1 MDEKSDNIESGSQK
15 TEEFLVKM
23 GANMNEI
30 NRVKRRYPMKATRY
44 YLSLIRGKDDP
55 IWKQCVPDIEEIR
68 DTLNVEDPLKEEEH
82 TPVPYLV
89 HKYPDRV
96 LLLVSSK
103 CAMYCRFCTRKRKVG
118 RIQQIPMEDIMKA
131 IDYIGEHPEVRDVI
145 VSGGDPLMRTDKELE
160 TILSRLRSI
169 PHVEIIRIGTR
180 MPCVNP
186 VRVTKRLAS
195 MLAKYHPVF
204 INIHFNHPSEI
215 TKEAKEA
222 CAILSEAGIPLGN
235 QTVLLKGVND
245 DPDVMK
251 ELMRELL
258 KIRVRPYYIYQCD
271 LVKGVEHFR
280 TEVECGIEI
289 MKQIQGFTS
298 GLALPHFVIDGP
310 GGKVPISP
318 QYVKEIT
325 KDQIIVT
332 NYLDQ
337 MYSYPGLNRT
347 ATKKLSNKRVN
358 TIGIAYNLKK
368 MPKKGERIDKYAEY
382 DDLDTIDAI
391 RRSFENNGY
400 EVKLLEADVD
410 FFEKL
415 KSSEVDFV
423 FNIAEGI
430 HGESR
435 ESHIPSVLEMLNI
448 PYSGS
453 GVLTQAIT
461 LNKSRKKEILNYYD
475 IPTPRFQLF
484 RNINQKLD
492 PTLRFPLIVKP
503 DAEGSSV
510 GITNDSLVFD
520 IESLRKQVGKVLKE
534 YDQNALAEEYL
545 DGREF
550 TVSLMGNGKPHIL
563 PIIEVDFSHLPENIH
578 HFDSYEAKWVYDD
591 PVKKMDAIMFPTD
604 LKPRLKANI
613 EKVARKTFQT
623 LGIVD
628 MCRIDIRLDQ
638 NEVPHVLD
646 VNALPGLMPDP
657 NSNSRFTRSAYRANM
672 TYEDI
677 IMTIFK
683 AALKRYNLAMAG

>member
-1 MDEKSDNIESGSQK
+1 
-15 TEEFLVKM
+15 
-23 GANMNEI
+23 
-30 NRVKRRYPMKATRY
+30 
-44 YLSLIRGKDDP
+44 
-55 IWKQCVPDIEEIR
+55 
-68 DTLNVEDPLKEEEH
+68 
-82 TPVPYLV
+82 
-89 HKYPDRV
+89 
-96 LLLVSSK
+96 
-103 CAMYCRFCTRKRKVG
+103 
-118 RIQQIPMEDIMKA
+118 
-131 IDYIGEHPEVRDVI
+131 
-145 VSGGDPLMRTDKELE
+145 
-160 TILSRLRSI
+160 
-169 PHVEIIRIGTR
+169 
-180 MPCVNP
+180 
-186 VRVTKRLAS
+186 
-195 MLAKYHPVF
+195 
-204 INIHFNHPSEI
+204 
-215 TKEAKEA
+215 
-222 CAILSEAGIPLGN
+222 
-235 QTVLLKGVND
+235 
-245 DPDVMK
+245 
-251 ELMRELL
+251 
-258 KIRVRPYYIYQCD
+258 
-271 LVKGVEHFR
+271 VEHFR
-280 TEVECGIEI
+280 TEVECGIDI
-289 MKQIQGFTS
+289 MKQLQGFTS

-337 MYSYPGLNRT
+337 IHSYPGLNRT
-347 ATKKLSNKRVN
+347 ASKKLSNKRVN

-368 MPKKGERIDKYAEY
+368 TPTKGERFDRYAEY

-415 KSSEVDFV
+415 KGSDADFV

-430 HGESR
+430 QGESR

-484 RNINQKLD
+484 RNVNQKLD
-492 PTLRFPLIVKP
+492 PTLRFPMIVKP

-510 GITNDSLVFD
+510 GITNESLVSD
-520 IESLRKQVGKVLKE
+520 TESLRKQVGKILKE
-534 YDQNALAEEYL
+534 YNQNALVEEYL
-545 DGREF
+545 SGREF
-550 TVSLMGNGKPHIL
+550 TVSLIGNGKPHIL
-563 PIIEVDFSHLPENIH
+563 PIIEVDFSHLPSNIH
-578 HFDSYEAKWVYDD
+578 HFDSYEAKWIYDD
-591 PVKKMDAIMFPTD
+591 PEKKMDAIIVPAH

-613 EKVARKTFQT
+613 EKVARKTFNT

-628 MCRIDIRLDQ
+628 MCRIDIRLDN

-657 NSNSRFTRSAYRANM
+657 KSNSRFTRSAYAAGM
-672 TYEDI
+672 TYEEI

-683 AALKRYNLAMAG
+683 AALKRYNLSMVG

>member
-1 MDEKSDNIESGSQK
+1 MEDNEAISETGIQK
-15 TEEFLVKM
+15 TEDLLVGM
-23 GANMNEI
+23 GAVASEM
-30 NRVKRRYPMKATRY
+30 NRVKRRYPMKVTRY
-44 YLSLIRGKDDP
+44 YLSLIKEKNDP
-55 IWKQCVPDIEEIR
+55 IWKQCVPDMEELR

-96 LLLVSSK
+96 LLLASSK

-118 RIQQIPMEDIMKA
+118 RIQQIPMEDIMNA
-131 IDYIGEHPEVRDVI
+131 ISYVEEHTEVRDVI
-145 VSGGDPLMRTDKELE
+145 VSGGDPLMRTDRELE
-160 TILSRLRSI
+160 MIISKLRSI
-169 PHVEIIRIGTR
+169 PHVEVIRLGSR

-186 VRVTKRLAS
+186 ARVTKRLAS
-195 MLAKYHPVF
+195 MIAKYHPVF
-204 INIHFNHPSEI
+204 MNIHFNHPSEI
-215 TKEAKEA
+215 TKEVKDA
-222 CAILSEAGIPLGN
+222 CALLSDAGIPLGS
-235 QTVLLKGVND
+235 QTVLLRGVND
-245 DPDVMK
+245 DPAVMK
-251 ELMRELL
+251 ELMRKLL
-258 KIRVRPYYIYQCD
+258 GIRVRPYYIYQCD

-280 TEVECGIEI
+280 TEVETGIEI
-289 MKQIQGFTS
+289 MKHLQGFTS
-298 GLALPHFVIDGP
+298 GLGLPHFVIDGP

-325 KDQIIVT
+325 SDQIIVT

-347 ATKKLSNKRVN
+347 LTKRLSNKRVN
-358 TIGIAYNLKK
+358 VIGIAYNLKK
-368 MPKKGERIDKYAEY
+368 VPQKGERQDRYAEY

-391 RRSFENNGY
+391 RRVFENNGY
-400 EVKLLEADVD
+400 EVKLLEADMD

-430 HGESR
+430 QGESR
-435 ESHIPSVLEMLNI
+435 ESHIPSILEMLNI

-475 IPTPRFQLF
+475 VPTPRFQLF
-484 RNINQKLD
+484 RNVNQKLD
-492 PTLRFPLIVKP
+492 PTLRFPMIVKP

-510 GITNDSLVFD
+510 GITNDSLVYD
-520 IESLRKQVGKVLKE
+520 AESLKKQVGKVLKD
-534 YDQNALAEEYL
+534 YQQNALAEEYL

-550 TVSLMGNGKPHIL
+550 TVSLLGNGKPQVL

-578 HFDSYEAKWVYDD
+578 HFDSFEAKWTYDD
-591 PVKKMDAIMFPTD
+591 PEKQMDAIIVPAD

-613 EKVARKTFQT
+613 EKVAKKTFST

-628 MCRIDIRLDQ
+628 FCRIDLRLDA
-638 NEVPHVLD
+638 NEVPHVID
-646 VNALPGLMPDP
+646 VNALPGMMPDP
-657 NSNSRFTRSAYRANM
+657 RSNSRFTRSCFASGM

-677 IMTIFK
+677 IMSIFK
-683 AALKRYNLAMAG
+683 AALKRYNLAMVG

>member
-1 MDEKSDNIESGSQK
+1 MDEKNDNLDIGSQK
-15 TEEFLVKM
+15 IEEFLVEI

-44 YLSLIRGKDDP
+44 YLSLIREKDDP
-55 IWKQCVPDIEEIR
+55 IWKQCVPDIEELR

-96 LLLVSSK
+96 LLLASSK

-118 RIQQIPMEDIMKA
+118 RIQQIPIEDIMKA
-131 IDYIGEHPEVRDVI
+131 IGYIEDHPEVRDVI
-145 VSGGDPLMRTDKELE
+145 VSGGDPLMRTEKELE

-186 VRVTKRLAS
+186 ARVTKRLAS
-195 MLAKYHPVF
+195 MISKYHPVF
-204 INIHFNHPSEI
+204 MNIHFNHPSEI
-215 TKEAKEA
+215 TKEVKEA
-222 CAILSEAGIPLGN
+222 CTTLSEAGIPLGC

-245 DPDVMK
+245 DPEIMK
-251 ELMRELL
+251 SLMRELL

-289 MKQIQGFTS
+289 MKQLQGFTS

-337 MYSYPGLNRT
+337 IHSYPGLNRT

-368 MPKKGERIDKYAEY
+368 TPKKGERFDKYAEY

-484 RNINQKLD
+484 RNVNQKLD
-492 PTLRFPLIVKP
+492 PTLKFPLIVKP

-534 YDQNALAEEYL
+534 YDQNALVEEYL
-545 DGREF
+545 GGREF
-550 TVSLMGNGKPHIL
+550 TVSLVGNGKPQIL
-563 PIIEVDFSHLPENIH
+563 PLIEVDFSHLPKDIH
-578 HFDSYEAKWVYDD
+578 HFDSFEAKWVYDD